1 MEFVLDANIL
11 FAALIRDSV
20 TAKIMLHKDIMLF
33 APEFIIEEMQ
43 RYKDQLIEKSNR
55 TKQEFDSILDIFQR
69 KIVLVPMRDLVS
81 ELEMACRIS
90 PDEKDISYIALA
102 LKHEL
107 PIWSNDKDLK
117 EEQDAIKVFSTKD
130 LLGILPFKDLR

>member
-43 RYKDQLIEKSNR
+43 RYKDQLIKKSNR

-81 ELEMACRIS
+81 ELEMACKIS